1 MLVKPMNSLSAAA
14 AVYREAKHKT
24 HHKKSGFVGSI
35 KHWFGDRK
43 DELDEAAA
51 IGRKE
56 QDYISDKAEDKYH
69 SAKHSAKKA
78 VGKA

>member
-1 MLVKPMNSLSAAA
+1 MLVRPMNSLSAAA

-43 DELDEAAA
+43 DELE
-51 IGRKE
+51 
-56 QDYISDKAEDKYH
+56 DYISDKAEDKYH

>member
-1 MLVKPMNSLSAAA
+1 MLTYPSLPS
-14 AVYREAKHKT
+14 RDAKHKA
-24 HHKKSGFVGSI
+24 HHKKSGIIGSI

-56 QDYISDKAEDKYH
+56 QHYIGDKAEDKYH
-69 SAKHSAKKA
+69 SAK
-78 VGKA
+78 GKAKRAIGA